1 MAESN
6 LVEMCALWKQESKS
20 GDTYLSGSLNKN
32 TKVLVLKNNFKSK
45 DSEPDYRVYFAPK
58 PRDGEGGESGGDSGG
73 SGGGGGGD
81 TF

>member
-58 PRDGEGGESGGDSGG
+58 PRDTESGGGDSGG
-73 SGGGGGGD
+73 GTMGDGGGD